1 MNFHPFVSAILI
13 ALLAVLIYGCCAD
26 CAQGNKYI
34 RVCRMDSSKE
44 DCFEFRD
51 AHFSQ
56 TKTMIKIRD
65 EDGNKYSF
73 NKSGWSILVMDKKE
87 RKSR

>member
-1 MNFHPFVSAILI
+1 
-13 ALLAVLIYGCCAD
+13 
-26 CAQGNKYI
+26 
-34 RVCRMDSSKE
+34 MDASKE

>member
-1 MNFHPFVSAILI
+1 VSALLI
-13 ALLAVLIYGCCAD
+13 AAAALVFGCCVD
-26 CAQGNKYI
+26 CAQSNKYVK
-34 RVCRMDSSKE
+34 VCRMDASKE

-51 AHFSQ
+51 AHISQ

-73 NKSGWSILVMDKKE
+73 NKSGWSILVMDEKE

>member
-1 MNFHPFVSAILI
+1 MNLHPFVAGLLVAAV
-13 ALLAVLIYGCCAD
+13 ALFIGCCAD
-26 CAQGNKYI
+26 CAQGNKYVK
-34 RVCRMDSSKE
+34 VCRMDSAKE

-56 TKTMIKIRD
+56 GKTMVQIKD

-87 RKSR
+87 RKRK

>member
-1 MNFHPFVSAILI
+1 MNFHPFVSALLI
-13 ALLAVLIYGCCAD
+13 AAVALNIGCCAE
-26 CAQGNKYI
+26 CSQGNKYV
-34 RVCRMDSSKE
+34 RVCRMDSAKE

-56 TKTMIKIRD
+56 GKTMVQIKD

-73 NKSGWSILVMDKKE
+73 NKSGWSILVMDKEE
-87 RKSR
+87 RKRR